1 MALSRRFAQLQLQR
15 TVLAAT
21 LVIATIAGFA
31 DCLRPVVPAIR
42 PKLVKDCHSL
52 KDAKANG
59 IRIRKTKSKGLG
71 AFAFAAAAD
80 ATTTTTSSSSSSGTT
95 ATSTTNGS
103 SSSPKNPG
111 IVFESGCWIGE
122 YKGELHTR
130 TEVESRYQW
139 EETNN
144 RKNNTK
150 KSNTKVDVRRWR
162 KSRKNRHQGLSG
174 DYLFDMGDGLFLD
187 GEDTDV
193 SSWCRFMNHA
203 PETVSVSSDGNGN
216 NDGNNDNA
224 GINNSRCNVETKC
237 SRLSYEK
244 DGTRVLPVLWFIARR
259 DILSGEEL
267 LYDYGDSYWEKEE
280 A

>member
-1 MALSRRFAQLQLQR
+1 MALSSRFALLQLQR
-15 TVLAAT
+15 TLLATA

-31 DCLRPVVPAIR
+31 VDCLRPVVPAIR

-71 AFAFAAAAD
+71 AFAFAAAAAD
-80 ATTTTTSSSSSSGTT
+80 ATTPSSSTTTTTTT
-95 ATSTTNGS
+95 TDGST
-103 SSSPKNPG
+103 NPG

-139 EETNN
+139 ETKTNS
-144 RKNNTK
+144 RKNHNK

-203 PETVSVSSDGNGN
+203 PETVSLSSGNGN
-216 NDGNNDNA
+216 GDENNGNDVDDA
-224 GINNSRCNVETKC
+224 TRINNSRCNVETKC
-237 SRLSYEK
+237 SRLSYEE
-244 DGTRVLPVLWFIARR
+244 DGTRVLPVLWFVARR

-267 LYDYGDSYWEKEE
+267 LYDYGDSYWEDAE